1 MSIGSV
7 LLIVLCNMSSFRA
20 SKVLISLFAIELG
33 ASQFTIG
40 TMIAMYALLPA
51 LFAVYAGKLSD
62 RLGVRVPM
70 LAGSLGVAAGLLVPW
85 LSPTLPALYASAAL
99 IGASHMFYNVSTQN
113 LIGSLGGTEERTRN
127 FSNYALA
134 MAIGSFLGPLT
145 AGFSIDHVGHAM
157 GYLYVAVLPLVSV
170 AIMASARKV
179 GRGPRLKTE
188 DEQAVL
194 STSLLAN
201 PVLRR
206 TLIASAVAVTAQDL
220 FQFYMPI
227 YGHSVGLSASAIGVV
242 LAMAGIAAF
251 VVRIW
256 LPALVKRRGPD
267 TVFNGSLYVSA
278 VAFLMFPLFSG
289 APALAAIALVLGLGM
304 GCAQPVTLMLIFS
317 RAPEGRSG
325 EALGM
330 RVTIN
335 QVTHIAVPVLFG
347 TIGSF
352 FGVAPVFI
360 INALIL
366 AGGGLMN
373 REKNQQQ
380 ISADHHR

>member
-1 MSIGSV
+1 MSIGTV

-20 SKVLISLFAIELG
+20 SKVLVTLFGIELG
-33 ASQFTIG
+33 ASQLTIG
-40 TMIAMYALLPA
+40 VIVATYSLLPA
-51 LFAVYAGKLSD
+51 LLAVYAGRLSD

-70 LAGSLGVAAGLLVPW
+70 LAGSLGVTAGLLLPW
-85 LSPTLPALYASAAL
+85 LAPGLPALYASAAL
-99 IGASHMFYNVSTQN
+99 IGASHMFYNVSAQN
-113 LIGSLGGTEERTRN
+113 LIGTLGSPEERTRN

-134 MAIGSFLGPLT
+134 MATGSFLGPLA
-145 AGFSIDHVGHAM
+145 AGFSIDTVGHAA
-157 GYLYVAVLPLVSV
+157 GYLYVAALPLVSALV
-170 AIMASARKV
+170 MASARKV

-194 STSLLAN
+194 STSLLAI
-201 PVLRR
+201 PLLRR

-227 YGHSVGLSASAIGVV
+227 YGHAVGISASAIGVI
-242 LAMAGIAAF
+242 LAMSGIAAF
-251 VVRIW
+251 VVRVG
-256 LPALVKRRGPD
+256 LPVLVKRWGPD
-267 TVFNGSLYVSA
+267 AVFNGSLLVSA
-278 VAFLMFPLFSG
+278 VGFLLFPLFSS

-325 EALGM
+325 EALGL

-335 QVTHIAVPVLFG
+335 QITHIAVPILFG
-347 TIGSF
+347 TIGSV
-352 FGVAPVFI
+352 FGVAPVFL

-366 AGGGLMN
+366 AGGGLLN
-373 REKNQQQ
+373 RARER
-380 ISADHHR
+380 H

>member
-1 MSIGSV
+1 VPVVI
-7 LLIVLCNMSSFRA
+7 RA
-20 SKVLISLFAIELG
+20 SV
-33 ASQFTIG
+33 
-40 TMIAMYALLPA
+40 
-51 LFAVYAGKLSD
+51 
-62 RLGVRVPM
+62 
-70 LAGSLGVAAGLLVPW
+70 
-85 LSPTLPALYASAAL
+85 
-99 IGASHMFYNVSTQN
+99 
-113 LIGSLGGTEERTRN
+113 
-127 FSNYALA
+127 
-134 MAIGSFLGPLT
+134 
-145 AGFSIDHVGHAM
+145 
-157 GYLYVAVLPLVSV
+157 
-170 AIMASARKV
+170 RKV
-179 GRGPRLKTE
+179 GHGPRVKTE

-242 LAMAGIAAF
+242 LAMSGIAAF
-251 VVRIW
+251 AVRIG
-256 LPALVKRRGPD
+256 LPRLVKRFGPD
-267 TVFNGSLYVSA
+267 TVFNGSLYISA
-278 VAFLMFPLFSG
+278 VTFLLFPLFAS

-335 QVTHIAVPVLFG
+335 QITHIAVPVIFG
-347 TIGSF
+347 TIGSM

-360 INALIL
+360 TNALFL
-366 AGGGLMN
+366 TGGGLLN
-373 REKNQQQ
+373 REK
-380 ISADHHR
+380 R

>member
-1 MSIGSV
+1 MSIGTV

-51 LFAVYAGKLSD
+51 LLAVYAGKLSD

-70 LAGSLGVAAGLLVPW
+70 LAGSLGLAAGLLVPW
-85 LSPTLPALYASAAL
+85 LSSELPALYASAAL
-99 IGASHMFYNVSTQN
+99 IGASHMFYNVSAQN
-113 LIGSLGGTEERTRN
+113 LVGSLGGAEERTRN

-134 MAIGSFLGPLT
+134 MAIGSFLGPLA
-145 AGFSIDHVGHAM
+145 AGFSIDHVGHATS
-157 GYLYVAVLPLVSV
+157 YLYAAALPLVPAV
-170 AIMASARKV
+170 IMASARKV

-242 LAMAGIAAF
+242 LAMSGIAAF

-256 LPALVKRRGPD
+256 LPVLVKRWGPD
-267 TVFNGSLYVSA
+267 AVFNGSLYVSA
-278 VAFLMFPLFSG
+278 AAFLLFPLFSS
-289 APALAAIALVLGLGM
+289 AAALAAIALVLGLGM

-335 QVTHIAVPVLFG
+335 QITHIAVPVLFG

-366 AGGGLMN
+366 AGGGLLN
-373 REKNQQQ
+373 REMTQPQ
-380 ISADHHR
+380 IDADKRR